1 MAIPQQNN
9 PNIATPTPRI
19 HIECPTSTP
28 TAALIGGAAVVVAGV
43 IDRVALLDESVVLE
57 AEDEGDCDCVVELV
71 LKVEDWDVWDVDGV
85 GEVDWL
91 SWLDEGDAEVEVD
104 VMVVSVVSV
113 STAED
118 PVEGDANDVAE
129 DARVDATEEIPVMT
143 ADEDAMVEEAAEI
156 EIKLP
161 PLLNT
166 VTVAGWPLTT
176 TVDAVT
182 VVSGPAL
189 LSTELPLLTL
199 VWIVC
204 VVLIV
209 NENEYV
215 VLGLKDSGNVANADE
230 STESAFVVSGAASVV
245 VDREVMV
252 VNSVVA
258 VVWMGII
265 TATVKDGG
273 IDIVAIG
280 ELVKAKDGKM

>member
-1 MAIPQQNN
+1 
-9 PNIATPTPRI
+9 
-19 HIECPTSTP
+19 
-28 TAALIGGAAVVVAGV
+28 LIGGAAVVVAGV
-43 IDRVALLDESVVLE
+43 IDLVALLEDSVVLV
-57 AEDEGDCDCVVELV
+57 ADDEGDCDCVVELV
-71 LKVEDWDVWDVDGV
+71 LKPEDWDVWDVWDVDGV
-85 GEVDWL
+85 DEVDEADRV
-91 SWLDEGDAEVEVD
+91 DEACVEDDGEAD
-104 VMVVSVVSV
+104 VMVLSVVS
-113 STAED
+113 ED
-118 PVEGDANDVAE
+118 DAE
-129 DARVDATEEIPVMT
+129 DAAEDAAEGIPVMT
-143 ADEDAMVEEAAEI
+143 AEAEEIAEEEATDEDAMVEEAAEI

-189 LSTELPLLTL
+189 LSTELSLLTL
-199 VWIVC
+199 VCIVC

-215 VLGLKDSGNVANADE
+215 VLGLRDSGNVANADE

-245 VDREVMV
+245 ADREVMV
-252 VNSVVA
+252 VYCVVA

-273 IDIVAIG
+273 TDIVAIRK
-280 ELVKAKDGKM
+280 LVKAENGEM